1 MPAIRPIPAD
11 FTEVALKLGRS
22 TTRIQGHYSAGQAT
36 VARWM
41 AEAGIPSI
49 GCSLRPVPDDF
60 ARVAPTMFQSKLA
73 KHYKTSEKAVK
84 RWIKETGI
92 APMKAVNVTKFK
104 ALPVPD
110 GFAELAPTMFNAELA
125 RHYGASYKTIRRWLT
140 EAGVEAKH
148 YKLRPHKSS
157 KGART
162 VANIL
167 PRQIVKTHVKSIYDE
182 AADALRRERF
192 PVNRC
197 DDRGRFDPKGD
208 FWRVGWSVLTAD
220 ELLQRAARYRSAAA

>member
-60 ARVAPTMFQSKLA
+60 AQVAPTMFQSKLA
-73 KHYKTSEKAVK
+73 KHYKTSEIAVK
-84 RWIKETGI
+84 RWIKETGVK
-92 APMKAVNVTKFK
+92 PMKGDNPSKFK

-110 GFAELAPTMFNAELA
+110 DFAELAPTMFNAELA
-125 RHYGASYKTIRRWLT
+125 RHYGSSYKTIRRWLT

-148 YKLRPHKSS
+148 YKPRPQRGS
-157 KGART
+157 KAARSM
-162 VANIL
+162 ANIL
-167 PRQIVKTHVKSIYDE
+167 PRQIIKTNVKSIYDE

-197 DDRGRFDPKGD
+197 NEKGSFNPKGK
-208 FWRVGWSVLTAD
+208 FWRVGWSVLTGD
-220 ELLQRAARYRSAAA
+220 ELLERAARYRRAA